1 MASAVRS
8 VKQKSFIFMKTDIFD
23 QNNICTYKLV
33 SPKRSCSSVS
43 SVLVNSL
50 SMVFFV
56 CLFFYLFLRKF

>member
-23 QNNICTYKLV
+23 QNNICTYKLI
-33 SPKRSCSSVS
+33 SPKRPCSSAS